1 MNWLIVEDEADIRSL
16 VSMMCQV
23 WGNVPMAYESGQKAW
38 DWLDTVESGQYKGA
52 MPDFALMDIRMP
64 GKRGN
69 EISARLRTMPQ
80 FQHIPVV
87 LMTAFVMSEDE
98 MNQMKKDFGV
108 DAVINKPLPDFDRLR
123 TILYDIINRKKAEA
137 PKVEAPKVEPPKVEP
152 PKAEVPKIESPLPK
166 VETTPSPVPVDATAK
181 TQPSKPPHMANLE
194 IPKPS
199 VTPPTESPKPVDATV
214 PPTTET
220 PKPEATTTEPPKD
233 PQA

>member
-23 WGNVPMAYESGQKAW
+23 WGNTPLAYESGQKAW
-38 DWLDTVESGQYKGA
+38 EWLDAVESGQYTSP

-69 EISARLRTMPQ
+69 EIAARIRTVDKLKD
-80 FQHIPVV
+80 IPIV

-123 TILYDIINRKKAEA
+123 TVLYDIINRKKAEVAASA
-137 PKVEAPKVEPPKVEP
+137 PTIPTSTPPPAPTPVAPPPAPTPVSP
-152 PKAEVPKIESPLPK
+152 PPTLTPVASPPPTLTTAEV
-166 VETTPSPVPVDATAK
+166 T
-181 TQPSKPPHMANLE
+181 
-194 IPKPS
+194 
-199 VTPPTESPKPVDATV
+199 PKPVDATAITR
-214 PPTTET
+214 PSKPDKLATDET
-220 PKPEATTTEPPKD
+220 PKADTTPPPSVEEPPKD
-233 PQA
+233 SSQS

>member
-23 WGNVPMAYESGQKAW
+23 WGNTPLAYESGQKAW
-38 DWLDTVESGQYKGA
+38 EWLDTVESGQYKGA

-69 EISARLRTMPQ
+69 EIAARIRTVEKLKD
-80 FQHIPVV
+80 IPIV

-123 TILYDIINRKKAEA
+123 TVLYDIINRKKAEVATSA
-137 PKVEAPKVEPPKVEP
+137 P
-152 PKAEVPKIESPLPK
+152 
-166 VETTPSPVPVDATAK
+166 TTPTSTPPPPAPTPAPAPTPNTPPTATVTETPVPSPTPTATVTPPPVPTTDSTAI
-181 TQPSKPPHMANLE
+181 TQPSKPN
-194 IPKPS
+194 K
-199 VTPPTESPKPVDATV
+199 VATD
-214 PPTTET
+214 ET
-220 PKPEATTTEPPKD
+220 PKVEATPSTTSEPPKD
-233 PQA
+233 QSSS

>member
-23 WGNVPMAYESGQKAW
+23 WGNTPLAYESGQKAW
-38 DWLDTVESGQYKGA
+38 EWLDTVESGQYKGA

-69 EISARLRTMPQ
+69 EIAARIRTVEKLKD
-80 FQHIPVV
+80 IPIV

-123 TILYDIINRKKAEA
+123 TVLYDIINRKKAEVAASA
-137 PKVEAPKVEPPKVEP
+137 P
-152 PKAEVPKIESPLPK
+152 
-166 VETTPSPVPVDATAK
+166 TTPTSTPPPPAPTPITNTPPTATVTETPAPAPTPTATVTPPPMPTTDSTAI
-181 TQPSKPPHMANLE
+181 TQPSKPN
-194 IPKPS
+194 K
-199 VTPPTESPKPVDATV
+199 VATD
-214 PPTTET
+214 ET
-220 PKPEATTTEPPKD
+220 PKVEATPSTTSEPPQD
-233 PQA
+233 QSSS

>member
-23 WGNVPMAYESGQKAW
+23 WGNTPLAYESGQKAW
-38 DWLDTVESGQYKGA
+38 EWLDAVESGQYTSP

-69 EISARLRTMPQ
+69 EIAARIRTVDKLKD
-80 FQHIPVV
+80 IPIV

-123 TILYDIINRKKAEA
+123 TVLYDIINRKKTEVAASA
-137 PKVEAPKVEPPKVEP
+137 PTIPT
-152 PKAEVPKIESPLPK
+152 
-166 VETTPSPVPVDATAK
+166 TTPAPTPVVTAPPPALTPTPVVLPEPTPVPTTV
-181 TQPSKPPHMANLE
+181 E
-194 IPKPS
+194 
-199 VTPPTESPKPVDATV
+199 ESPKPVDTTAITRPSKPDKLATDE
-214 PPTTET
+214 PPKIDTTD
-220 PKPEATTTEPPKD
+220 ATTTPSVEEPPKD
-233 PQA
+233 SSQS